1 MLHLTLLLIHHVL
14 YCLALHCIAT
24 PTCFDRVRRLWL
36 HDKPV
41 VLLLVVVVAVLS
53 HSFATLF
60 LQASHNNGPEELLM
74 THVLWDGSLG
84 LLLRFGFTP
93 TGFV

>member
-1 MLHLTLLLIHHVL
+1 
-14 YCLALHCIAT
+14 
-24 PTCFDRVRRLWL
+24 L